1 MKKLLIMIAL
11 VAMTTG
17 CTTTNENQLIVG
29 LECNYAPFNWT
40 QAASSDESVAILGGG
55 GYCDGYD
62 IAIATK
68 IADELGKELVVKKVS
83 WDGLPVALQSGDI
96 DMIVAGMTE
105 TEERAQVIDFS
116 EPYYVSNLVMV
127 VQKDSIYANAISL
140 NDLSGARVVAQKGTF
155 HVDMVSQIPSVIAA
169 TPMNSFPEMSVA
181 TVSGAVDGLIAEF
194 PVAQAIVQANPSLTI
209 VTFENGV
216 GFDYDQQEV
225 SVSVA
230 VQKGNDELRTSIDT
244 VLSKITNEERQQL
257 MIAAIARQPEAE

>member
-1 MKKLLIMIAL
+1 MKKLITMIAL
-11 VAMTTG
+11 LTLTTA
-17 CTTTNENQLIVG
+17 CSTTNENQLVVG

-40 QAASSDESVAILGGG
+40 QVGASDESVAILGGG

-62 IAIATK
+62 IAIATQ
-68 IADELGKELVVKKVS
+68 IAEELGKELVVKKVS

-105 TEERAQVIDFS
+105 TEERAEVIDFS

-127 VQKDSIYANAISL
+127 VQKDSSFASAISL
-140 NDLSGARVVAQKGTF
+140 SDLNGANVVAQKGTF
-155 HVDMVSQIPSVIAA
+155 HVNMVSQIPNVNSA

-181 TVSGAVDGLIAEF
+181 VVSGAVDGLIAEF

-209 VTFENGV
+209 VTFENGT

-230 VQKGNDELRTSIDT
+230 VQKGNDELRTSINS
-244 VLSKITNEERQQL
+244 VLSKISSEQRKQL